1 MPTVLRMAGLS
12 VRMYFNDHWPPHV
25 HVIGD
30 SGEARIGL
38 LPVTVLRLT
47 RMKMSEA
54 ARAKWIV
61 MQNRELLLAKWVELH
76 G

>member
-1 MPTVLRMAGLS
+1 MPTVLRTSGLS
-12 VRMYFNDHWPPHV
+12 VRMYFNDHGPPHV
-25 HVIGD
+25 HVIGA

-38 LPVTVLRLT
+38 LPVTVLSLT
-47 RMKMSEA
+47 RMKRPEA

-61 MQNRELLLAKWVELH
+61 MQNRELLLTKWIELH